1 MHPACDPKQN
11 RRLLCSKHMA
21 LVLLAVGMI
30 LGGASVGGAAETPP
44 PHQQHGSSDAAQ
56 APVTAADT
64 GCAPIRVPGLA
75 ESSLFEGIQIET
87 SDIKLYEMFFEQIL
101 RVSPVQRMEHPQ
113 VDSLRG
119 YCYRGVLIVVRQDLR
134 TPRPTGWAQLNFAVA
149 DVTAVQGDLERA
161 YRDSPVYGGAEAAKV
176 VRFRLKPDVRRGD
189 CRAARLEVSGPE
201 GFMIGFDQYK
211 EGSCATDRPEPGGER
226 R

>member
-1 MHPACDPKQN
+1 MCRACCPT
-11 RRLLCSKHMA
+11 RMLP
-21 LVLLAVGMI
+21 VLITMVL
-30 LGGASVGGAAETPP
+30 GASWICLAADPPALPHHGG
-44 PHQQHGSSDAAQ
+44 DAAQ
-56 APVTAADT
+56 GAQAGAEP
-64 GCAPIRVPGLA
+64 CAPFRVPG
-75 ESSLFEGIQIET
+75 ETGSSLFEGIQIET
-87 SDIKLYEMFFEQIL
+87 SDIKLHEMFFEQIL

-211 EGSCATDRPEPGGER
+211 EGTCVTR
-226 R
+226 